1 MSSINDSDIIGESI
15 SSNLLNNSHSKQ
27 MYSFPKASRFKLIKA
42 PLSSVYYN
50 IPSSRSTRS
59 TSLGYGRKSDF
70 TKNKNNP
77 DLPFYNIKRLFDYKE
92 TPLYSFGRILIYK
105 KIEKGPGP
113 AKYNIRKNLGSD
125 APKYS
130 FGIKI
135 KNKIKENFPG
145 PGTYKNYIDLNKKIP
160 LSKYRNSLF
169 NGWSLSKSFRM
180 SKKDNLT
187 PGPNYYNIGNLI
199 NGNGYIFNSKYK
211 SSLGKSL
218 TSRKGSFYQE
228 NNNPGPGS
236 YESFSEFGIYR
247 KKFFKGKLVKGN
259 NSCIDFFEGKK
270 MKKDF
275 LDKESSFSYKR
286 KECC

>member
-15 SSNLLNNSHSKQ
+15 STNILNKSHSKQ
-27 MYSFPKASRFKLIKA
+27 MYSFSKASRFQLIKA
-42 PLSSVYYN
+42 PLSSVFYN
-50 IPSSRSTRS
+50 IPSSLSARS
-59 TSLGYGRKSDF
+59 TSMGFGTKSDF
-70 TKNKNNP
+70 TQNKNNP
-77 DLPFYNIKRLFDYKE
+77 NLPFYNIKRLFDYKE

-130 FGIKI
+130 FGIKL

-259 NSCIDFFEGKK
+259 NSCIDFFKGKK